1 MKKTILSLLA
11 FSIITLFLAL
21 ILSDYVVSKDYH
33 TKWNQK
39 VAARKQ
45 LLNKN
50 DITLIKQKMGQLG
63 FQVSNITKSKD
74 GSYLISVSNYMPKIK
89 GITKRGR
96 FQPFKIRAKIVQNKL
111 YLERADLMKENFTI
125 NNSRLTSGI
134 VIGTI
139 QKVETGVS
147 FNLVINFRDSNLEQ
161 AIREKIGKPSPQPI
175 YLSDVSNIT
184 SFQARGKRIRDLD
197 GIQNLKSLTEL
208 SLGDNQIRD
217 LSPLSNLVN
226 LRKLWAEKNQI
237 SDLGP
242 LSNLKN
248 LTLLRL
254 PINHISNVR
263 PIAGLT
269 KLRELALWNN
279 QISDISSLSNLT
291 ELIAIE
297 LGENQISDISSLSRM
312 TKLTMLSMM
321 KNNINNIRALS
332 GMNELQVIYLYENQI
347 NDINSLSNLRNLK
360 LVYLH
365 QNQISNIR
373 PLTLNPG
380 IGRGDIIS
388 LTMNPINCTNQ
399 SAYIYNLRSTGATI
413 YIDCP

>member
-33 TKWNQK
+33 TKWNQT

-63 FQVSNITKSKD
+63 FQVSNITKLKD
-74 GSYLISVSNYMPKIK
+74 GSYLISVSNYMPKTK
-89 GITKRGR
+89 GITKRGPFR
-96 FQPFKIRAKIVQNKL
+96 PFKIRAKIVQGKL
-111 YLERADLMKENFTI
+111 YLEKADLVKENFTI
-125 NNSRLTSGI
+125 NTSLLTSGI
-134 VIGTI
+134 VIGNI

-147 FNLVINFRDSNLEQ
+147 FNLLINFRDSNLEQ
-161 AIREKIGKPSPQPI
+161 AIREKIRKPSPQPI

-197 GIQNLKSLTEL
+197 GIQHF
-208 SLGDNQIRD
+208 
-217 LSPLSNLVN
+217 LSNLVN

-254 PINHISNVR
+254 PINRISNVR

-297 LGENQISDISSLSRM
+297 LGENQISNISSLSRM
-312 TKLTMLSMM
+312 TKLTVISMM
-321 KNNINNIRALS
+321 KNNINNISALS
-332 GMNELQVIYLYENQI
+332 AMNDLRVIYLHENHI
-347 NDINSLSNLRNLK
+347 NDISSLSNLRNLK

-365 QNQISNIR
+365 QNQISSIR

-413 YIDCP
+413 HIDCP